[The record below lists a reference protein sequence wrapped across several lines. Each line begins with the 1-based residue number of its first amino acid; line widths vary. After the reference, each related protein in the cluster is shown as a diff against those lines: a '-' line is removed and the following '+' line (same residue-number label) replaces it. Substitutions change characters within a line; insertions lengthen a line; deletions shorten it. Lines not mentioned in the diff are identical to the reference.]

1 MSDDLMK
8 ELLGVFR
15 EEAREHLATAN
26 RLLVELESNDQPG
39 PGKSALVTELFRSI
53 HSLKGAARAVNL
65 PDVETTAHRLESV
78 LGALREGGRQ
88 LSKDGFDTVY
98 AAIDAIARSVA
109 HGLGDDDQKVD
120 ATHTN
125 EKLDSLLAELQV
137 RDEDRSKPTP
147 EPKPSPEPTAP
158 AAMHSTPSSQTSPER
173 TDFKPE
179 QDGDETIRIAASKLD
194 RLLAHAGEL
203 VSAKIGMEQRLEDAR
218 EVLHLLNEDSDP
230 QGNKS
235 SGTARFRTF
244 SRDLARDTSRLALVT
259 KNLQEEVRSLRMIP
273 IGYLFGSLP
282 RTVRDVAHALGKD
295 AAVSF
300 EGSDLEVDKR
310 IIEEIKDPL
319 NHLLRNAV
327 DHGIEPPEARRSTG
341 KPPTGQIV
349 VRAVQQGSQLILEVS
364 DDGAGVDTGA
374 VRTRA
379 ESVRGATEDALSEDE
394 VLDLIFASGLST
406 KREVSDLSGRGVGL
420 DVVRANVGKLHGR
433 VQVSSTPG
441 QGTTIRM
448 VVPLTVSTSEAL
460 LVKAGEQR
468 LAFPITAVERILR
481 VASSDLQHIE
491 GRLAVSLDGRPV
503 IVADLAAI
511 LGLTTTHRNEGRET
525 IAIVAVAEKRVGL
538 ILDVLIGQQEIV
550 VKTLGKLL
558 QRVRNIAG
566 ATILG
571 SGEVVPVL
579 NPADLVASAMLST
592 NQPAAAGRRL
602 DSHSVLVVDDSVT
615 TRTLQR
621 TVLESAG
628 FSVRTAVDGQ
638 EAWNLLQV
646 HPFDVVVTDLTMPRI
661 SGLELTR
668 LIKTNP
674 TTNATPVVVVTSL
687 DSEEDKKRGMEAGAD
702 AYIVKG
708 AWDREA
714 MISTVRKVL

>member
-26 RLLVELESNDQPG
+26 RLLVDLESSDQPG
-39 PGKSALVTELFRSI
+39 PGKTVLVTELFRSI

-65 PDVETTAHRLESV
+65 PEVEATAHRLESV

-109 HGLGDDDQKVD
+109 HGLGDDDRNVD
-120 ATHTN
+120 ATPTN
-125 EKLDSLLAELQV
+125 KRLDLLLAELQAASEQ
-137 RDEDRSKPTP
+137 RLPQTP
-147 EPKPSPEPTAP
+147 EPTPPSQPTAS
-158 AAMHSTPSSQTSPER
+158 AAMQPTPPSLAPLEA
-173 TDFKPE
+173 TDPLPV

-218 EVLHLLNEDSDP
+218 EVLHLLDEGSDI
-230 QGNKS
+230 QGS
-235 SGTARFRTF
+235 RGSATVRFRTF

-282 RTVRDVAHALGKD
+282 RTVRDVASALGKD
-295 AAVSF
+295 ASVSF
-300 EGSDLEVDKR
+300 EGSELEVDKR
-310 IIEEIKDPL
+310 IIEEMKDPL

-327 DHGIEPPEARRSTG
+327 DHGIEPPEVRRSMG

-349 VRAVQQGSQLILEVS
+349 VRALQEGSQLVLEVS
-364 DDGAGVDTGA
+364 DDGAGVDISA
-374 VRTRA
+374 VRARA
-379 ESVRGATEDALSEDE
+379 QTLRGVTEDALSEE
-394 VLDLIFASGLST
+394 EALDLIFASGIST
-406 KREVSDLSGRGVGL
+406 KPEVSDLSGRGVGL
-420 DVVRANVGKLHGR
+420 DVVRANIGKLHGR
-433 VQVSSTPG
+433 VKVSSTAG
-441 QGTTIRM
+441 QGTMIRM

-481 VASSDLQHIE
+481 VASSDLQHVE
-491 GRLAVSLDGRPV
+491 GRLAVILDGRPV

-525 IAIVAVAEKRVGL
+525 IAIVASAEKRVGL

-579 NPADLVASAMLST
+579 NPTDLVTSAMLTT
-592 NQPAAAGRRL
+592 NQPTAGRRL
-602 DSHSVLVVDDSVT
+602 DGHSVLVVDDSVT

-646 HPFDVVVTDLTMPRI
+646 HPFDVVVTDISMPRI
-661 SGLELTR
+661 SGFELTR

-674 TTNATPVVVVTSL
+674 TTNTTPVVVVTSL
-687 DSEEDKKRGMEAGAD
+687 DSEEDKRKGMEAGAD

-708 AWDREA
+708 AWDREG